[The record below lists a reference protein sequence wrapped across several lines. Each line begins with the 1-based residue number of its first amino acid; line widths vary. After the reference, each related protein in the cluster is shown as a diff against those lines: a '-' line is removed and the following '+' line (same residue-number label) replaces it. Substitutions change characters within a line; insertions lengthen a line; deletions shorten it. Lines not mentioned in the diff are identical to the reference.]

1 MESPTPFQDHAC
13 QHSSKKKILSASIQI
28 HMQMNFFDL
37 MPLPPTGAASACCFL
52 ASFHPDI
59 RAPEEIQ

>member
-1 MESPTPFQDHAC
+1 M
-13 QHSSKKKILSASIQI
+13 LSASIQI

-37 MPLPPTGAASACCFL
+37 MPLPPTGTASACCFL